1 MSKIPYVFL
10 WSPKYEMFAKVL
22 KAGIR
27 NYDGL
32 EDKSFFIPQE
42 VFDSNSYK
50 SPGHLM
56 CGCSLKLQL
65 TYDMLMS
72 LPTNS
77 YFIFSDA
84 DILIF
89 PQKPLMEL
97 LNIYIKLEADAVF
110 MRETMDKRFYNVG
123 FSLLRVNDLNR
134 QLFVDAL
141 KMYENQPD
149 GLDGSFI
156 NACLKSYKGSCF
168 FFPPELVAT
177 TCTVKELDAQVTNMG
192 LMRSKLI
199 VFQALCDANK
209 KSEDAIKQKL
219 EQYQILGVPV
229 KI

>member
-10 WSPKYEMFAKVL
+10 WTPKYEIFANVL

-27 NYDGL
+27 TYEGL

-42 VFDSNSYK
+42 IFDANTYK

-65 TYDMLMS
+65 TYDMLKI
-72 LPTNS
+72 LPENS

-84 DILIF
+84 DILLF
-89 PQKPLMEL
+89 PQKPFMEL
-97 LNIYIKLEADAVF
+97 LNLYIKLEADAVF

-123 FSLLRVNDLNR
+123 FSFLRVNELNR
-134 QLFVDAL
+134 KLFMDAL
-141 KMYENQPD
+141 KMYETEPD
-149 GLDGSFI
+149 GLDGTFI
-156 NACLKSYKGSCF
+156 NHCLKSYNGSCF

-177 TCTVKELDAQVTNMG
+177 TCTVKDLDAQSTNMG
-192 LMRSKLI
+192 LMRSKLV

-209 KSEDAIKQKL
+209 TSEDSIKQKL

-229 KI
+229 KF